1 MRSCEDERLCQE
13 ARVHYYDLLCQEE
26 AAVPALV
33 RRHVATCLLCQDQ
46 MRRLRETLFEA
57 ERPASAT
64 GAWQDETVEALA
76 QQFQLLDERVTCSE
90 AKPLLPELALESPQI
105 RIPTP
110 VTVHVDHCPQCAG
123 DLATIRELHLSAD
136 QLKRLGRLLNGER
149 GAAQRHVEGV
159 PPSKRGLEGDPNRD
173 SSRLGTQARA
183 AAAPGS
189 LSSADADIACDDIVM
204 ADLFDCVV
212 PSETVPPGRRTA
224 RERQTAIAR
233 HVRSCPA
240 CLGKMRMLQRTLG
253 AIVARADSEVVTV
266 YHADNDVAELE
277 SAYPYPVRV
286 QVLHNDSEAAGD
298 ARKVRT
304 ALAIGLRKLERS
316 AKPLAALVLIG
327 VALIMLLRTTTP
339 TASGTNLGD
348 VDKTLAKMKNVH
360 IVTREWPAGVAQ
372 ESWIARPSNI
382 LVRKTGDNCVLYDL
396 ARDLRRTLNLRTGV
410 RTSER
415 LSPNDPG
422 REGAR
427 QFMASCLRDLVAEV
441 SSDASLRPAEGERAS
456 GADKGLDVYEV
467 RLPQTR
473 NSPPPS
479 RRLVYIDR
487 ATGRPQRMESY
498 RPVPGADPE
507 DATTIMI
514 FEYPTGPEMDEILQ
528 TLFPAE

>member
-1 MRSCEDERLCQE
+1 
-13 ARVHYYDLLCQEE
+13 
-26 AAVPALV
+26 
-33 RRHVATCLLCQDQ
+33 
-46 MRRLRETLFEA
+46 
-57 ERPASAT
+57 
-64 GAWQDETVEALA
+64 
-76 QQFQLLDERVTCSE
+76 
-90 AKPLLPELALESPQI
+90 
-105 RIPTP
+105 
-110 VTVHVDHCPQCAG
+110 
-123 DLATIRELHLSAD
+123 
-136 QLKRLGRLLNGER
+136 
-149 GAAQRHVEGV
+149 
-159 PPSKRGLEGDPNRD
+159 
-173 SSRLGTQARA
+173 
-183 AAAPGS
+183 
-189 LSSADADIACDDIVM
+189 
-204 ADLFDCVV
+204 
-212 PSETVPPGRRTA
+212 
-224 RERQTAIAR
+224 
-233 HVRSCPA
+233 
-240 CLGKMRMLQRTLG
+240 MRMLQRTLG